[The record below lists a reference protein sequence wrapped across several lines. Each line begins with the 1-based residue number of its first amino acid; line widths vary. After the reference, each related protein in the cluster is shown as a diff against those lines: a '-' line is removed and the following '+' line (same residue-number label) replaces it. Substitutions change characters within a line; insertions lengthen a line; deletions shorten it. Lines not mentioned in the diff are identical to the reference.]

1 MDLLFTPEQE
11 QFRERLKNWLN
22 EVIPE
27 VTKNDHSPD
36 RFENMIIN
44 KKIWEKNVYE
54 AGYAGLTWPKEYGGQ
69 GKENVYQIIFN
80 EECGRVNAPATLNV
94 IGNNILGPTLL
105 EYGTEEQKRRFL
117 PQIVSGNEIWC
128 QGFSEPNAG
137 SDLASLS
144 TKAELKGNKWIING
158 QKIWASWAQF
168 SQYCIL
174 LARTDN
180 QAKKHKG
187 ITFFL
192 VPMNLKGVT
201 VKPLVQ
207 MNNEKEFSEIFF
219 DDVELDQHLVLGE
232 VNDGWNVAM
241 RALSFERGTNPLG
254 KQAKFH
260 KELVDL
266 VKLAK
271 TIKDGNGNSITDNPY
286 FQQKIAKAFSE
297 LEVMKYMGYEV
308 VNKLM
313 NNQKITFESSVQKL
327 YWSEYHKRFGDLAME
342 IQRDLSIFWEEDGLL
357 DGKFQNIFLHSRAET
372 IYAGTSEI
380 QKNIIAERILE
391 MPR

>member
-1 MDLLFTPEQE
+1 
-11 QFRERLKNWLN
+11 
-22 EVIPE
+22 
-27 VTKNDHSPD
+27 
-36 RFENMIIN
+36 
-44 KKIWEKNVYE
+44 
-54 AGYAGLTWPKEYGGQ
+54 
-69 GKENVYQIIFN
+69 
-80 EECGRVNAPATLNV
+80 
-94 IGNNILGPTLL
+94 
-105 EYGTEEQKRRFL
+105 
-117 PQIVSGNEIWC
+117 
-128 QGFSEPNAG
+128 
-137 SDLASLS
+137 
-144 TKAELKGNKWIING
+144 
-158 QKIWASWAQF
+158 
-168 SQYCIL
+168 
-174 LARTDN
+174 
-180 QAKKHKG
+180 
-187 ITFFL
+187 
-192 VPMNLKGVT
+192 MNLKGVT

-266 VKLAK
+266 VKLAT
-271 TIKDGNGNSITDNPY
+271 TIKDENGNSITDNPY